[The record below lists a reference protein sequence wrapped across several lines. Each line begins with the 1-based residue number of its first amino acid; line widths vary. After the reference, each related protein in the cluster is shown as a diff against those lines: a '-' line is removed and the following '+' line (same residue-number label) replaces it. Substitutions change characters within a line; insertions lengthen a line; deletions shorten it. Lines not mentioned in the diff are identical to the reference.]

1 LIQFQHIE
9 YLIGLV
15 ALPLMIGLYI
25 FVIRWKKKTID
36 KIGDP
41 ELVSQLFQEYSSKK
55 FRIKFIL
62 FSIAFTIGV
71 IALANPRLPMGNT
84 KINRSGIDVMIALDV
99 SKSMLAQDIK
109 PDRLERA
116 KQVLSKLIDQLG
128 DDRIGIVVFAGRSY
142 LQMPL
147 TTDHAAAKMYLSTAT
162 PEIVPTQGTVIGD
175 ALKMCYNSFNAKEKK
190 FRSIILISDGEDH
203 DENAI
208 TLAKAI
214 ASEGVMINTIGIGSP
229 EGSIILDTETN
240 SPKKDLEGNP
250 VITKLNEAELK
261 SIAINGKGLYQLYS
275 NTDAVVS
282 QLLSQLNGMDQ
293 KPITDKSMLTYQYF
307 FYFLLAI
314 VFLLLVIDFFITE
327 VTTGQGFKFINL
339 LPKVRFPFIW
349 LILFSFTATAQNSE
363 GLIKKGNEAYNNKQY
378 ELAQE
383 NYKKALNKNPINS
396 KAHYNLGNALYR
408 NKKSEDA
415 LNAYDVA
422 IQNSKLPTE
431 KQGAF
436 YNKGVVLQQ
445 SKKIPECI
453 AAYKDALR
461 LNPADEDARNN
472 LQLALQQ
479 QQEQKENKEKNKKNQ
494 KEEQKKDSKQPKE
507 NKEQNDT
514 PQKQPSKM
522 TQKEAEEKLK
532 ALFEQEKKLQDKLR
546 KVGAASPEKPE
557 KDW

>member
-25 FVIRWKKKTID
+25 FVIRWKKKTIN

-41 ELVSQLFQEYSSKK
+41 ELVSQLFQDYSSKK
-55 FRIKFIL
+55 FRIKFIF

-71 IALANPRLPMGNT
+71 IALANPRLPIGNT

-99 SKSMLAQDIK
+99 SKSMLAQDVK

-240 SPKKDLEGNP
+240 SPKKDVEGNP

-275 NTDAVVS
+275 STDAVVS

-293 KPITDKSMLTYQYF
+293 KPITDK
-307 FYFLLAI
+307 
-314 VFLLLVIDFFITE
+314 
-327 VTTGQGFKFINL
+327 
-339 LPKVRFPFIW
+339 
-349 LILFSFTATAQNSE
+349 
-363 GLIKKGNEAYNNKQY
+363 
-378 ELAQE
+378 
-383 NYKKALNKNPINS
+383 
-396 KAHYNLGNALYR
+396 
-408 NKKSEDA
+408 
-415 LNAYDVA
+415 
-422 IQNSKLPTE
+422 
-431 KQGAF
+431 
-436 YNKGVVLQQ
+436 
-445 SKKIPECI
+445 
-453 AAYKDALR
+453 
-461 LNPADEDARNN
+461 
-472 LQLALQQ
+472 
-479 QQEQKENKEKNKKNQ
+479 
-494 KEEQKKDSKQPKE
+494 
-507 NKEQNDT
+507 
-514 PQKQPSKM
+514 
-522 TQKEAEEKLK
+522 
-532 ALFEQEKKLQDKLR
+532 
-546 KVGAASPEKPE
+546 
-557 KDW
+557 